1 MWVNNSWNNIY
12 IEYKRNGYKNRDLS
26 LDEYLN
32 NFKPYLRNIII
43 NLQNSGTL
51 QIQLTIAID
60 FISSKDSEEERGVH
74 TSKNDIIFT
83 FYSVVNDVTEK
94 LFKSLRS
101 KYQNGL
107 ETSMKGSDFIFDS
120 VQLMYYK
127 CHGINFKR
135 GGSYIDSP
143 DGIKKT
149 KINPKNEDDKCFQY
163 AATVALNVKEI
174 ESHPE
179 IVSNIIQFI
188 NKYNR
193 EGINFLSK
201 ISDWETFEK
210 KSSNNSS

>member
-1 MWVNNSWNNIY
+1 MWVNNFWNNIY

-120 VQLMYYK
+120 VQLRYYN
-127 CHGINFKR
+127 CH
-135 GGSYIDSP
+135 
-143 DGIKKT
+143 
-149 KINPKNEDDKCFQY
+149 
-163 AATVALNVKEI
+163 
-174 ESHPE
+174 
-179 IVSNIIQFI
+179 
-188 NKYNR
+188 
-193 EGINFLSK
+193 
-201 ISDWETFEK
+201 
-210 KSSNNSS
+210 

>member
-127 CHGINFKR
+127 CHRVNF
-135 GGSYIDSP
+135 S
-143 DGIKKT
+143 
-149 KINPKNEDDKCFQY
+149 
-163 AATVALNVKEI
+163 
-174 ESHPE
+174 
-179 IVSNIIQFI
+179 
-188 NKYNR
+188 
-193 EGINFLSK
+193 
-201 ISDWETFEK
+201 
-210 KSSNNSS
+210 

>member
-60 FISSKDSEEERGVH
+60 FISSKDSEEERWVH

-120 VQLMYYK
+120 VKLMY
-127 CHGINFKR
+127 
-135 GGSYIDSP
+135 
-143 DGIKKT
+143 
-149 KINPKNEDDKCFQY
+149 
-163 AATVALNVKEI
+163 
-174 ESHPE
+174 
-179 IVSNIIQFI
+179 
-188 NKYNR
+188 
-193 EGINFLSK
+193 
-201 ISDWETFEK
+201 
-210 KSSNNSS
+210 

>member
-32 NFKPYLRNIII
+32 NFKPYLRNTII

-127 CHGINFKR
+127 CHEIN
-135 GGSYIDSP
+135 
-143 DGIKKT
+143 
-149 KINPKNEDDKCFQY
+149 
-163 AATVALNVKEI
+163 LNVVV
-174 ESHPE
+174 H
-179 IVSNIIQFI
+179 
-188 NKYNR
+188 
-193 EGINFLSK
+193 
-201 ISDWETFEK
+201 ISILQMG
-210 KSSNNSS
+210 